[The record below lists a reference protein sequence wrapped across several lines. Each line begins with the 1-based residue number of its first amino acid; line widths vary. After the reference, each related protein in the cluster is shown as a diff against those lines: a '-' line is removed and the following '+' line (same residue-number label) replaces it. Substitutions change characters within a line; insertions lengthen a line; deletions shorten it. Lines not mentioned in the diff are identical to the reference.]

1 MEQRE
6 YLIDSNAV
14 VDYLSKKFDISQMIF
29 MNEIIDKVPNLSV
42 ISKIE
47 VLSFNASEEYTNL
60 LADFISDAIVI
71 DLTTDIVDR
80 TILLRKKHKIKLPD
94 AIIAATALVFD
105 YTIITNNEKDFAN
118 IKSLKVLNPYK
129 ISVK

>member
-6 YLIDSNAV
+6 YLIDSNVV
-14 VDYLSKKFDISQMIF
+14 VDYLNKKFDAIQMVF
-29 MNEIIDKVPNLSV
+29 MNEIIDKIPNLSV

-47 VLSFNASEEYTNL
+47 VLSFNANEEYTNL
-60 LADFISDAIVI
+60 LADFINDAIII
-71 DLTTDIVDR
+71 DLTTDIVNR
-80 TILLRKKHKIKLPD
+80 TILLRKKYKIKVPD

-129 ISVK
+129 VLN

>member
-29 MNEIIDKVPNLSV
+29 MNEIIDKIPNLSV

-47 VLSFNASEEYTNL
+47 VLSFNANEEYTNL
-60 LADFISDAIVI
+60 LADFINDAIII
-71 DLTTDIVDR
+71 DLTTDIVNR
-80 TILLRKKHKIKLPD
+80 TILLRKKYKIKVPD

-129 ISVK
+129 VLN

>member
-29 MNEIIDKVPNLSV
+29 MNEIIDKIPNLSV

-94 AIIAATALVFD
+94 AIIAATALVFNH
-105 YTIITNNEKDFAN
+105 TIITNNEKDFAN